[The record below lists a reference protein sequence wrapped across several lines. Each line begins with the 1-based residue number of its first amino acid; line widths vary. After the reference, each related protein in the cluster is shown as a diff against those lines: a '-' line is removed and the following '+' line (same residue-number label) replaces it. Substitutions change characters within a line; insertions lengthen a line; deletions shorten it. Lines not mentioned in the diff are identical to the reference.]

1 MSKPSN
7 PTKPKLAAFIDES
20 YDGANRE
27 APVYVLAAVVVTGP
41 VQVARR
47 SLLEATT
54 ATEYHTTELYR
65 SGQHEAI
72 TAMLGSVLALH
83 ETSVVVAHVPYQ
95 RATEAARQSCL
106 ETLAIELNALGVL
119 HMTADDRQ
127 LPFAGDRRDRMRPN
141 TNDLATIRK
150 LREAGRVH
158 RDMELQHRADK
169 WEQLLWLPD
178 AVAWCARRH
187 LSEGSSEHWQTV
199 EGACHVVTLNSAG
212 AVASRHRP
220 TLQ

>member
-1 MSKPSN
+1 M
-7 PTKPKLAAFIDES
+7 KPKLSAFIDES
-20 YDGANRE
+20 YDSANRE
-27 APVYVLAAVVVTGP
+27 APVYVLAAVVVPGR
-41 VQVARR
+41 VQVARE

-65 SGQHEAI
+65 SGKHEAI
-72 TAMLGSVLALH
+72 TAMLGSVLAL
-83 ETSVVVAHVPYQ
+83 

-127 LPFAGDRRDRMRPN
+127 LPFAGNRRDRMRPN

-150 LREAGRVH
+150 LRDTGRVH
-158 RDMELQHRADK
+158 KDMELQHRADK

-187 LSEGSSEHWQTV
+187 LSEGDSEHWQTV
-199 EGACHVVTLNSAG
+199 EMACHVVTLNSAG
-212 AVASRHRP
+212 DVASRHRP
-220 TLQ
+220 TSQ